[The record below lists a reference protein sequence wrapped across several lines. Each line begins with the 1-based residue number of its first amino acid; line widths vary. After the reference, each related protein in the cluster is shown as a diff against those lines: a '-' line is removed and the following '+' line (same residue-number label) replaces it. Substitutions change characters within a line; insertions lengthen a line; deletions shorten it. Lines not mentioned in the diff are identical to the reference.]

1 MPVESDLLNHT
12 QVRGLYVQVGLAFQ
26 LDEELPQA
34 GGLSLDLHLD
44 PSVWKVPDPAGQIK
58 TSGKV
63 QCSVSETDMLD
74 LARKHYMP
82 SLGISQAVHRS

>member
-12 QVRGLYVQVGLAFQ
+12 YVRGLYVYVGLAFQ
-26 LDEELPQA
+26 PDEELA
-34 GGLSLDLHLD
+34 ETRGLALSLHLD
-44 PSVWKVPDPAGQIK
+44 PSVGKVPHPACKIK

-82 SLGISQAVHRS
+82 SLAISQAVHRS